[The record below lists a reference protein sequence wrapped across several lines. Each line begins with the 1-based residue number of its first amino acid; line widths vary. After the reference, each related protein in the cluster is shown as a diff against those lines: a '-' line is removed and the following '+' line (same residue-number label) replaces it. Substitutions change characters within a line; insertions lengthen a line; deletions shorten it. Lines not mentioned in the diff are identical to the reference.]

1 MVRLSTEELNS
12 CIYKDIFEKSST
24 STASP
29 KKRPQRGP
37 ALLQEIL
44 QLIASMPRAQHQPE
58 TLQRATL
65 IRNSNSSLAS
75 LFTRRREPF
84 VLPTTLHEP
93 ALNVINTL
101 ANLKHISKGNYGKPA
116 ECNRQSRAFEES
128 LHYVLSYGSH
138 TDILTFLMQSNELRP
153 ALRYWLNQQLD
164 TELFIQHIFMVSLV
178 SGSLP
183 ALIEELQQF
192 DTNGQSNVLRVTL
205 LQTCRYLEQ
214 QQQLNSLYQLQLLL
228 KDPVRA
234 SMTCVMFYTL
244 NCDNFQKLHANAQHL
259 VAAHMHL
266 QGELDMSQWKH
277 LQREQL
283 ERVSSTE
290 SNRRGSTTSCQSGI
304 AMRLDARVL
313 NGHINTIRRQT
324 EMVKFLAQCEREQ
337 PQINGIP
344 CTLYVLKRIRPE
356 SPRATLPTLFDG
368 NADKIQ
374 LCILILMCG
383 KNIDEGFG
391 LAYGYVLL
399 MAKLSNQVTLMCSY
413 FIIE

>member
-1 MVRLSTEELNS
+1 MVRLSTEEFNS
-12 CIYKDIFEKSST
+12 SIYKDIFGKSLT
-24 STASP
+24 LTGSP

-44 QLIASMPRAQHQPE
+44 QLIAAMPRAQHQPE

-65 IRNSNSSLAS
+65 IRNSNTSLAS

-101 ANLKHISKGNYGKPA
+101 ANLKNIAKGHYGKPA
-116 ECNRQSRAFEES
+116 ETIRQSREFEES

-138 TDILTFLMQSNELRP
+138 TDILTFLMQHIELRP
-153 ALRYWLNQQLD
+153 ALRYWLHQQLE
-164 TELFIQHIFMVSLV
+164 TELFIQQIFMVSLV
-178 SGSLP
+178 SGHLP
-183 ALIEELQQF
+183 ELIEELQKF
-192 DTNGQSNVLRVTL
+192 EADGQWRVTL

-234 SMTCVMFYTL
+234 SMTCVKFYTL
-244 NCDNFQKLHANAQHL
+244 NCDSFQKLHANVQHL

-277 LQREQL
+277 LQREQQ
-283 ERVSSTE
+283 ERVSFTE
-290 SNRRGSTTSCQSGI
+290 GSRRGSTASNQSGI

-324 EMVKFLAQCEREQ
+324 ELAKFLAQCEREQ
-337 PQINGIP
+337 PLVNGIV
-344 CTLYVLKRIRPE
+344 CTLYVLKRIRAE
-356 SPRATLPTLFDG
+356 APRTTLPTLFDG
-368 NADKIQ
+368 TADKIQ
-374 LCILILMCG
+374 LCILILLCG

-391 LAYGYVLL
+391 LAYGYVWIVNLSEQHPLL
-399 MAKLSNQVTLMCSY
+399 ITFLHMTA
-413 FIIE
+413 